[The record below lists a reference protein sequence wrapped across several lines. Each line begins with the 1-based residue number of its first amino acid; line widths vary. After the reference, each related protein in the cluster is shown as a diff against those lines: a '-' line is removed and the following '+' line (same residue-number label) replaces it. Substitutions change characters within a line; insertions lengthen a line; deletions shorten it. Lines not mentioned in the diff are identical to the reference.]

1 MAASSCFQRRPISL
15 QTWRPTK
22 PLREVCWFSKMISQM
37 KKRSNSGPIGVT
49 ITPRLLRTRE
59 AAAYLGCSAWKIRR
73 LVQDGALPY
82 IPASEFGAWWFDITD
97 LDQFVETQKRHF
109 DL

>member
-1 MAASSCFQRRPISL
+1 
-15 QTWRPTK
+15 
-22 PLREVCWFSKMISQM
+22 M
-37 KKRSNSGPIGVT
+37 KKASKFGAIGVT
-49 ITPRLLRTRE
+49 VNPRLLRTRD
-59 AAAYLGCSAWKIRR
+59 AATYLGCSSWKIRK

-97 LDQFVETQKRHF
+97 LDRFVESQKRHF

>member
-1 MAASSCFQRRPISL
+1 MKKPSKYGPIS
-15 QTWRPTK
+15 
-22 PLREVCWFSKMISQM
+22 
-37 KKRSNSGPIGVT
+37 VT
-49 ITPRLLRTRE
+49 VTPRLLRTRD
-59 AAAYLGCSAWKIRR
+59 AATYLGCSSWKIRK

-97 LDQFVETQKRHF
+97 LDHFVECQKRHF